1 MIGVDQGHTVD
12 LDTIDEG
19 HTQELDQGQVLD
31 LDIADLDLGQGD
43 VGLRQDLE
51 GEGKNIYP
59 MVNNRILIVWRVNL
73 IVADYFQPSVVLI
86 KS

>member
-59 MVNNRILIVWRVNL
+59 MVNNRILIV
-73 IVADYFQPSVVLI
+73 
-86 KS
+86 